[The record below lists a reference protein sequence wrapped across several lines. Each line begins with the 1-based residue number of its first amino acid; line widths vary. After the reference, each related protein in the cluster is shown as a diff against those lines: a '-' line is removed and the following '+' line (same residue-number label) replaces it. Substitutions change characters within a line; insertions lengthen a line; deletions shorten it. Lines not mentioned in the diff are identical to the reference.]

1 MSARE
6 SAAGKG
12 ATASGS
18 GANSGKQGVLETGA
32 ANASA
37 RADAPTPAPRRRHSP
52 IFTMAKPYLC
62 IAPAIIVLAVF
73 WIMPIFNMGYLSMFK
88 WDLIS
93 PTMKWVGLGNFQALF
108 ADPEF
113 WQTFLNTVIYT
124 VFVVGLGVGL
134 GLLVAVY
141 LKARTRTNGFL
152 QAVIF
157 SPYVVSLASVA
168 LLWMWIMNKDY
179 GLLNS
184 IVGLFGIQPVDW
196 LGDTHVAQPSLILI
210 SVWKSVGYDALI
222 LVSAIQGI
230 PEHLYEAARLDRAG
244 AWTTFRRITLP
255 MISPT
260 LFFLV
265 IVDVIASLK
274 VFETIQIMTLGGP
287 QNATNTLVFSLYQ
300 YGFQFNQVGYAAA
313 IGVVLLVLIAIF
325 AAVYFRLLANRVH
338 YR

>member
-1 MSARE
+1 MSAPE
-6 SAAGKG
+6 
-12 ATASGS
+12 
-18 GANSGKQGVLETGA
+18 NVM
-32 ANASA
+32 
-37 RADAPTPAPRRRHSP
+37 PRRRRSQV
-52 IFTMAKPYLC
+52 FSMAKPYLC
-62 IAPAIIVLAVF
+62 IAPAIVVLVAF
-73 WIMPIFNMGYLSMFK
+73 WVMPIVNMGYLSLYK

-93 PTMKWVGLGNFQALF
+93 PTMKWVGLGNFRQLLS
-108 ADPEF
+108 DPEF
-113 WQTFLNTVIYT
+113 WQTLLNTLIYT
-124 VFVVGLGVGL
+124 VFVVGLGIGL
-134 GLLVAVY
+134 GLFVAVY
-141 LKARTRTNGFL
+141 LKDRTKTNGFL
-152 QAVIF
+152 QAVVF

-184 IVGLFGIQPVDW
+184 VIGLFGIPPVDW
-196 LGDTHVAQPSLILI
+196 LGDTRMALPSLILI

-230 PEHLYEAARLDRAG
+230 PEHLYEAARLDRAS

-265 IVDVIASLK
+265 VVDVIASLK

-300 YGFQFNQVGYAAA
+300 YGFQFNQVGHAAA
-313 IGVVLLVLIAIF
+313 IGMVLLLLIAIF
-325 AAVYFRLLANRVH
+325 AMVYFRLLAKRVH

>member
-1 MSARE
+1 MSPAVEKRTGSARH
-6 SAAGKG
+6 AAAK
-12 ATASGS
+12 
-18 GANSGKQGVLETGA
+18 
-32 ANASA
+32 
-37 RADAPTPAPRRRHSP
+37 
-52 IFTMAKPYLC
+52 AKPYLFV
-62 IAPAIIVLAVF
+62 APAVVILAIF
-73 WIMPIFNMGYLSMFK
+73 WVYPILNMGYLSLFK

-93 PTMKWVGLGNFQALF
+93 PKMKFVGLENFQTLF
-108 ADPEF
+108 ADQQF
-113 WQTFLNTVIYT
+113 WQTFANTVIYT
-124 VFVVGLGVGL
+124 VFVVGLGVTL
-134 GLLVAVY
+134 GLFVAVY
-141 LKARTRTNGFL
+141 LKEHTKTNGFI

-184 IVGLFGIQPVDW
+184 ILGFFGIGAVDW
-196 LGDTHVAQPSLILI
+196 LGDSHVALASLILI

-230 PEHLYEAARLDRAG
+230 PAHLYEAARLDRAG
-244 AWTTFRRITLP
+244 SWTTFRKITLP

-260 LFFLV
+260 LLFLV
-265 IVDVIASLK
+265 VVDAIASLK
-274 VFETIQIMTLGGP
+274 VFETIQIMTAGGP

-300 YGFQFNQVGYAAA
+300 YGFQFNKVGYAAA

-325 AAVYFRLLANRVH
+325 AIVYFRLLSNRVH

>member
-1 MSARE
+1 MSAVEGEARV
-6 SAAGKG
+6 G
-12 ATASGS
+12 
-18 GANSGKQGVLETGA
+18 GVEM
-32 ANASA
+32 
-37 RADAPTPAPRRRHSP
+37 TPASEVVEVVDSSKPAASSVSAEATKAPKSRHNP

-62 IAPAIIVLAVF
+62 IAPAIIVLAIF
-73 WIMPIFNMGYLSMFK
+73 WIMPIFNMGYLSMYK

-93 PTMKWVGLGNFQALF
+93 PTMKWAGFANFQQLF
-108 ADPEF
+108 SDPEF
-113 WQTFLNTVIYT
+113 WQTFANTIIYT
-124 VFVVGLGVGL
+124 VFVVGCGVGL

-141 LKARTRTNGFL
+141 LHSRTKTNGFL

-184 IVGLFGIQPVDW
+184 VVGIFGIQPIDW
-196 LGDTHVAQPSLILI
+196 LGDTHVALPSLILI

-230 PEHLYEAARLDRAG
+230 PEHLYEAARLDRAS
-244 AWTTFRRITLP
+244 AWTTFHRITLP

-313 IGVVLLVLIAIF
+313 IGMVLLVLIAIF
-325 AAVYFRLLANRVH
+325 AAVYFKLLASRVH